1 MRLDSPPTPTIS
13 GADPER
19 VPEDYYSY
27 LEGWYRSQVK
37 AVSQASKTGGSLP
50 SLHSSVPTSFPYIPP
65 TTATAS
71 SNSTSHLTVSLAG
84 SGGNHHPGLFIPV
97 AALQGLRSSLP
108 GQLPQL
114 TTGMAVVR
122 NTRTEPVLVNL
133 LRSAQESILSLGRGR
148 CDNPICRT
156 GPPPGYIDWW
166 NRFLGSTNVYKYRLW
181 LDHEPFILLAIN
193 HNPQDFQGFLTI
205 FFRIVMLYLS

>member
-1 MRLDSPPTPTIS
+1 MRLDPTNLPLPTPTIS

-37 AVSQASKTGGSLP
+37 AASQAAKTGGSLP
-50 SLHSSVPTSFPYIPP
+50 SLHSAVPTSFPYIPP

-71 SNSTSHLTVSLAG
+71 SSSTSQLTVSLAG

-122 NTRTEPVLVNL
+122 NTRPSLIMNH
-133 LRSAQESILSLGRGR
+133 SIF
-148 CDNPICRT
+148 N
-156 GPPPGYIDWW
+156 
-166 NRFLGSTNVYKYRLW
+166 
-181 LDHEPFILLAIN
+181 
-193 HNPQDFQGFLTI
+193 
-205 FFRIVMLYLS
+205 FFHH

>member
-1 MRLDSPPTPTIS
+1 MLHINIFRLCLLCLNIFLFSRDSPSKTLQQQQKTIIFQYTPMRLDPTNLPTPYPTIS
-13 GADPER
+13 AADPER

-37 AVSQASKTGGSLP
+37 AASQAAKTGGSLP

-65 TTATAS
+65 TATATAS
-71 SNSTSHLTVSLAG
+71 SSTSQLTVSLAG

-122 NTRTEPVLVNL
+122 NTRTHFGHQPFY
-133 LRSAQESILSLGRGR
+133 SIFNFS
-148 CDNPICRT
+148 
-156 GPPPGYIDWW
+156 
-166 NRFLGSTNVYKYRLW
+166 
-181 LDHEPFILLAIN
+181 H
-193 HNPQDFQGFLTI
+193 H
-205 FFRIVMLYLS
+205 